1 MEEAEVS
8 ALRGLNRNVSSHPIV
23 IRARS
28 GERPSLV
35 ASRPFSPGGCAVVS
49 TPGRPWPHQFRFPR
63 LHFVHAQ
70 WVYRAAGVARRSGG
84 SSLTG

>member
-1 MEEAEVS
+1 MEEAEGVEPQ
-8 ALRGLNRNVSSHPIV
+8 RV
-23 IRARS
+23 IPSDRYT
-28 GERPSLV
+28 GKKRPSLV